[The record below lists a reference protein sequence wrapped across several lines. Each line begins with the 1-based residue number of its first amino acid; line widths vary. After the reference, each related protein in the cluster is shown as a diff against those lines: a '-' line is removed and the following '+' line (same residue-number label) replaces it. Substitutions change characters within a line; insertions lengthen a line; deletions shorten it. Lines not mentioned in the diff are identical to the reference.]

1 MFFYAAESFGEN
13 DLLAAGRRASG
24 NRRNKNGSPLPPR
37 IAAGTG
43 GSFKA
48 FQTLTER
55 VNHMYSIDLQS
66 RTPIY
71 EQLYKKIIE
80 LILKRELMPNDKLP
94 SVRELA
100 KELGVNPNTVSKA
113 FQLLERD
120 KVIYSLAGRGSF
132 VANVNAEAVK
142 DAALAD
148 FDKAVSEALNAGIG
162 KNELTERISC
172 ACAQGPGDERS

>member
-1 MFFYAAESFGEN
+1 MFFYAVESFEEN
-13 DLLAAGRRASG
+13 DLLGSGRRAFG
-24 NRRNKNGSPLPPR
+24 NKRNDKDSSLQPR
-37 IAAGTG
+37 TAYGMT
-43 GSFKA
+43 GSFKS

-55 VNHMYSIDLQS
+55 MNFMYSIDLQS

-100 KELGVNPNTVSKA
+100 KELGINPNTVSKA

-162 KNELTERISC
+162 KSELTERIRC
-172 ACAQGPGDERS
+172 ADVHGSGDVKS

>member
-1 MFFYAAESFGEN
+1 MCYNCISLN
-13 DLLAAGRRASG
+13 S
-24 NRRNKNGSPLPPR
+24 
-37 IAAGTG
+37 
-43 GSFKA
+43 
-48 FQTLTER
+48 TLRTER
-55 VNHMYSIDLQS
+55 VNFMFSIDLQS

-120 KVIYSLAGRGSF
+120 SVIYSLTGRGSF
-132 VANVNAEAVK
+132 VANINAEAVK

-148 FDKAVSEALNAGIG
+148 FDKAVAEAVNAGIS
-162 KNELTERISC
+162 KNELTERIS
-172 ACAQGPGDERS
+172 GFNTSDLGDVKS

>member
-1 MFFYAAESFGEN
+1 
-13 DLLAAGRRASG
+13 
-24 NRRNKNGSPLPPR
+24 
-37 IAAGTG
+37 
-43 GSFKA
+43 
-48 FQTLTER
+48 
-55 VNHMYSIDLQS
+55 MYSIDLQS

-80 LILKRELMPNDKLP
+80 LILKRQLKPNDKLP

-100 KELGVNPNTVSKA
+100 KDLGVNPNTVSKA

-132 VANVNAEAVK
+132 VANVSAEAVR

-148 FDKAVSEALNAGIG
+148 FDKAVAEALSAGLTRP
-162 KNELTERISC
+162 ELAERITKGETVS
-172 ACAQGPGDERS
+172 

>member
-1 MFFYAAESFGEN
+1 MFFYAIESFEEN
-13 DLLAAGRRASG
+13 DLIAAGRRAFQS
-24 NRRNKNGSPLPPR
+24 RRNSPNGLPPFGDT
-37 IAAGTG
+37 AGAEDLKA
-43 GSFKA
+43 FKA
-48 FQTLTER
+48 FTER
-55 VNHMYSIDLQS
+55 VNFMFSIDLQS

-80 LILKRELMPNDKLP
+80 LILKRELLPNDKLP

-113 FQLLERD
+113 FQLLEHD

-132 VANVNAEAVK
+132 VANINAEAVR

-148 FDKAVSEALNAGIG
+148 FDKAVAEALNAGIG
-162 KNELTERISC
+162 KSELTERINC
-172 ACAQGPGDERS
+172 AGIQGSGEIKS

>member
-1 MFFYAAESFGEN
+1 MF
-13 DLLAAGRRASG
+13 
-24 NRRNKNGSPLPPR
+24 
-37 IAAGTG
+37 
-43 GSFKA
+43 
-48 FQTLTER
+48 
-55 VNHMYSIDLQS
+55 SIDLQS

-120 KVIYSLAGRGSF
+120 RVIYSLTGRGSF
-132 VANVNAEAVK
+132 VANINAEAVK

-148 FDKAVSEALNAGIG
+148 FDKAVAEAVNAGIS
-162 KNELTERISC
+162 KNELTERIS
-172 ACAQGPGDERS
+172 GFNTSDLGDVKS